1 MERAIAGSA
10 ESLKGR
16 WMFHTG
22 LEEKGSAS
30 TSLWKELVQGGE
42 GGNGSECLMDTEF

>member
-1 MERAIAGSA
+1 MECSIAGSA

-16 WMFHTG
+16 WMFYTE

-30 TSLWKELVQGGE
+30 ISLWKELVQGGE
-42 GGNGSECLMDTEF
+42 EGMGVSV